1 MASQTDIINRALSKL
16 GEPRISN
23 ALTTDTKPARVMVG
37 MWEQVRDAMLQAY
50 YWRFATIRTN
60 LAADVATP
68 EYGWGFQ
75 YSLPPDFLALLDI
88 HENPAYTIEGA
99 SDNSLK
105 ILTDVDA
112 PLYIRY
118 IRKITNTG
126 QFHPLFNEA
135 LATKLAYE
143 GCEEITDSNT
153 KKEALLRDLS
163 LTIAQAYQADAIAV
177 PFDDFTDDEWITAR
191 L

>member
-16 GEPRISN
+16 GEPRIAN
-23 ALTTDTKPARVMVG
+23 ALTTDTKPARVMTG
-37 MWEQVRDAMLQAY
+37 MWENVRDAMLQAY
-50 YWRFATIRTN
+50 PWRFATIRTN
-60 LAADVATP
+60 LSADVATP
-68 EYGWGFQ
+68 EYGWSYQ
-75 YSLPPDFLALLDI
+75 YSLPSDFLALLEIEDRP
-88 HENPAYTIEGA
+88 EYTIEGA

-105 ILTDVDA
+105 ILTDVAA
-112 PLYIRY
+112 PLYIKY

-163 LTIAQAYQADAIAV
+163 LAITQAYQADAIAA
-177 PFDDFTDDEWITAR
+177 PFDEMPEDEWITAR